1 MPDGYDT
8 FVGERGV
15 MLSGGQKQRLSIARV
30 FLKNPPILVMDE
42 ATSALDSVTEQ
53 RIQASLDALSVGRTS
68 VIIAHRLSTIRGA
81 DRVAVVEDEHIA
93 ELGPP
98 QELLARGGEFA
109 RLWKSQFDAQ
119 GPADISH
126 QEENK

>member
-1 MPDGYDT
+1 
-8 FVGERGV
+8 
-15 MLSGGQKQRLSIARV
+15 
-30 FLKNPPILVMDE
+30 MDE